1 MISEQNLAAQLN
13 DMENQLNQIK
23 TTDLWRLMQEG
34 QDLEW
39 SSFVPVTGVDATK
52 GMVTDK
58 QATAIKLLYRKVN
71 QMINTLRIS

>member
-13 DMENQLNQIK
+13 DMENQLN
-23 TTDLWRLMQEG
+23 LWRLMQEG